1 MHFFSSKFYWYKV
14 NSTNL
19 VFQNSVIA
27 LFNSTVN
34 IYSYFEKGCQKKCMR
49 QSQKV
54 LWVVLSAREATDIC
68 LRVLKESNIDRIP
81 YYLSDCCIH
90 IFCDNISWNNCIHHY
105 LQVFCNL
112 VKHKE
117 SADEKI
123 SRLYIH
129 ASFIS
134 IQKYGKIC
142 TVVHGKVIFHQF
154 QPKIATRL
162 CDCRLE
168 RISLLVSAITKSF
181 AFFLMKV
188 IYKSNSNFFSC
199 ICIASDINTHG
210 VCITVSN
217 SPNPLVFIYAIILS
231 A

>member
-1 MHFFSSKFYWYKV
+1 MIPD
-14 NSTNL
+14 T
-19 VFQNSVIA
+19 
-27 LFNSTVN
+27 
-34 IYSYFEKGCQKKCMR
+34 IYSEYTGSILLC
-49 QSQKV
+49 
-54 LWVVLSAREATDIC
+54 
-68 LRVLKESNIDRIP
+68 NIDHIP
-81 YYLSDCCIH
+81 YYLSDCWMH
-90 IFCDNISWNNCIHHY
+90 IFCDTLSWKNCIHHY

-123 SRLYIH
+123 SRFYIH

-134 IQKYGKIC
+134 IHFSPISTQNSYSRTLC
-142 TVVHGKVIFHQF
+142 
-154 QPKIATRL
+154 TRL
-162 CDCRLE
+162 RDCWLE

-210 VCITVSN
+210 VYITVSN
-217 SPNPLVFIYAIILS
+217 SPNPLVFIYAILLYS
-231 A
+231 

>member
-1 MHFFSSKFYWYKV
+1 MTATV
-14 NSTNL
+14 
-19 VFQNSVIA
+19 VRNSVLIISH
-27 LFNSTVN
+27 N
-34 IYSYFEKGCQKKCMR
+34 
-49 QSQKV
+49 
-54 LWVVLSAREATDIC
+54 
-68 LRVLKESNIDRIP
+68 
-81 YYLSDCCIH
+81 YYLSDCCMH
-90 IFCDNISWNNCIHHY
+90 IFGHNLSWKNCIHHY

-123 SRLYIH
+123 SRFYIH

-134 IQKYGKIC
+134 IHFSPISTQNSYSRTLC
-142 TVVHGKVIFHQF
+142 
-154 QPKIATRL
+154 TRL
-162 CDCRLE
+162 RDGWLE

-210 VCITVSN
+210 VYITVSN
-217 SPNPLVFIYAIILS
+217 SPNPLVFIWCNNIPCLS
-231 A
+231 RHLSWLDKVRDLC